1 MNRLFLPHCRKLL
14 DSLSESL
21 IYVDVG
27 ARNGMFELAAIAP
40 YVKAYGFEPNPE
52 EYEKL
57 KSGDTDV
64 SWLGVPAPKY
74 AETHYSPYA
83 VGNANG
89 TQKIY
94 ITNGPGAVGL
104 IEPDID
110 RLREIIWKGRRY
122 HPNFGDEI
130 FQVRKTAPV
139 EVKTLGSFARE
150 NGLTRMDFLK
160 IDVEGMEY
168 EVLEG
173 AGDLLADTSVI
184 KVEVCF
190 IPFRKNQKLFSHVD
204 LLLRSFGFDLLKF
217 ETVQAQVGYK
227 EREYPFSV
235 GPAVGWPDRYG
246 QALSCD
252 AIYVNRNTSGQR
264 AVAQAVVLIEKNYLD
279 EALFILKRRSGV
291 RDEELFDLL
300 KNWRGGPKTKLF
312 NLLAGSALK
321 LQSYAHP
328 ARSFRRWLGWRRL
341 KKQGRVSFAS
351 AAKTNAAPG
360 EKAETVRK

>member
-1 MNRLFLPHCRKLL
+1 MIRLFLPHCRKLL
-14 DSLSESL
+14 NSLSEPL

-27 ARNGMFELAAIAP
+27 ARNGMFGLAAVAP

-57 KSGDTDV
+57 KNGDTDV

-74 AETHYSPYA
+74 SETHYSPYA
-83 VGNANG
+83 VGNING

-104 IEPDID
+104 IEPDIE

-130 FQVRKTAPV
+130 FQVKKVAPV
-139 EVKTLGSFARE
+139 EVKTLGSFAKE

-246 QALSCD
+246 QTLSCD
-252 AIYVNRNTSGQR
+252 AIYVNRNTSGHR
-264 AVAQAVVLIEKNYLD
+264 AIAQAIVLIEKNYLD
-279 EALFILKRRSGV
+279 EALFILKHRSGIG
-291 RDEELFDLL
+291 ENELFRLL
-300 KNWRGGPKTKLF
+300 KNWRGGSKTRLF
-312 NLLAGSALK
+312 NLLAGLALR
-321 LQSYAHP
+321 LESYLHP
-328 ARSFRRWLGWRRL
+328 ARSLRRWVGWQRL
-341 KKQGRVSFAS
+341 KKRGRVSSAS
-351 AAKTNAAPG
+351 AKKTAAVHG
-360 EKAETVRK
+360 KKAETVHK